1 MFFSSVY
8 CDHISV
14 YYRSCPLAGALKQCA
29 EHVFSH
35 DDRIAD
41 RVEAFDIPADSDADE
56 WRTQIA
62 EKLPKAP
69 DSCLIL
75 TDIVGATPSNIAESM
90 LQADNTAVL
99 SGLNLP
105 MVLTALVH
113 RDEPLSDV
121 VRAVSEAG
129 IASAAKP
136 ALRKD

>member
-1 MFFSSVY
+1 MTTYLFIIA
-8 CDHISV
+8 HA
-14 YYRSCPLAGALKQCA
+14 PLAGALKQCA

-35 DDRIAD
+35 DDRVAD

-62 EKLPKAP
+62 GKLPKAP

-113 RDEPLSDV
+113 RDSGRPNQP
-121 VRAVSEAG
+121 RC
-129 IASAAKP
+129 IRHCP
-136 ALRKD
+136 RFLRW

>member
-1 MFFSSVY
+1 MKLVSKFG
-8 CDHISV
+8 
-14 YYRSCPLAGALKQCA
+14 CPHTTQPA
-29 EHVFSH
+29 
-35 DDRIAD
+35 
-41 RVEAFDIPADSDADE
+41 EAFDIPADSDADE

>member
-1 MFFSSVY
+1 MTTYLFIIA
-8 CDHISV
+8 HA
-14 YYRSCPLAGALKQCA
+14 PLAGALKQCA

-35 DDRIAD
+35 DDRVAD
-41 RVEAFDIPADSDADE
+41 RVEAFDIPTDSDADE

>member
-1 MFFSSVY
+1 M
-8 CDHISV
+8 
-14 YYRSCPLAGALKQCA
+14 AN
-29 EHVFSH
+29 
-35 DDRIAD
+35 
-41 RVEAFDIPADSDADE
+41 SDC
-56 WRTQIA
+56 R
-62 EKLPKAP
+62 KLLKAP

>member
-1 MFFSSVY
+1 MPRLQEPSSSVP
-8 CDHISV
+8 S
-14 YYRSCPLAGALKQCA
+14 RARASW
-29 EHVFSH
+29 
-35 DDRIAD
+35 
-41 RVEAFDIPADSDADE
+41 
-56 WRTQIA
+56 WRTPTSPPSA
-62 EKLPKAP
+62 GSKASKSGRRSHGKLPKAP

>member
-1 MFFSSVY
+1 MPRLQEPSSSVP
-8 CDHISV
+8 STSSRTTTALPTV
-14 YYRSCPLAGALKQCA
+14 WKRSTFQP
-29 EHVFSH
+29 
-35 DDRIAD
+35 
-41 RVEAFDIPADSDADE
+41 IPM
-56 WRTQIA
+56 RMIA

>member
-1 MFFSSVY
+1 MTTYLFIIA
-8 CDHISV
+8 HA
-14 YYRSCPLAGALKQCA
+14 PLAGALKQCA

-90 LQADNTAVL
+90 LQADI
-99 SGLNLP
+99 SGLNRP